1 MMLESQNKYLNNTDK
16 GVSFHKLP
24 ESEMWK
30 KIWLTKIIR
39 EGGLPTPENQ
49 NNYQN
54 KDFRLS
60 LLTFASN
67 WKLC

>member
-1 MMLESQNKYLNNTDK
+1 MMLESQNKYLSNTDK
-16 GVSFHKLP
+16 GVSFHKLL
-24 ESEMWK
+24 ESEMLK
-30 KIWLTKIIR
+30 KIWLTKIMR

-54 KDFRLS
+54 KDFRLF

>member
-24 ESEMWK
+24 ESEMLK

-49 NNYQN
+49 
-54 KDFRLS
+54 KTTKTKTS
-60 LLTFASN
+60 G
-67 WKLC
+67 CPC

>member
-16 GVSFHKLP
+16 GVSFHELP
-24 ESEMWK
+24 ESEMLK

-67 WKLC
+67 